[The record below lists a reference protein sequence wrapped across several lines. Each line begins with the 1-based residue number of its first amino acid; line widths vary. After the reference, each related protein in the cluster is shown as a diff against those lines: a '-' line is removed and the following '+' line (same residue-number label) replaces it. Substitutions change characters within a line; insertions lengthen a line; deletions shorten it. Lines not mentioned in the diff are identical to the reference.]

1 MKNWNLYRKIRLLL
15 LLFSIDLIGVIVIAD
30 AMAGVNWLPGDDV
43 FIGLLLTMSVVG
55 FTLLLYMLLVSG
67 VTYYNHIVQDEPDQ
81 HRLRKDQS
89 RGDRSR

>member
-15 LLFSIDLIGVIVIAD
+15 LLFIIDLIGVIVIAD
-30 AMAGVNWLPGDDV
+30 AMTGVNWLPGDDL

-55 FTLLLYMLLVSG
+55 FTLLLYLLLVSG
-67 VTYYNHIVQDEPDQ
+67 VNYYINIVQDEPDQ
-81 HRLRKDQS
+81 RRLRKDQS